1 MIPIY
6 KSEGQRSRRTTK
18 THSSACFLSPGNISE
33 GVIEEQAAARK
44 LWNPTR
50 LTLKSEIIPR
60 AETSIYKHSTV
71 HGDLSISSV
80 RSCVHLRR
88 QHRRRD
94 QLKILA
100 ATIIAGRRLARRVE
114 KSGQPARS
122 VSLFVCIS
130 LEFSPLCLLHRVISE
145 TLVFAWILQC
155 WLISTPASF
164 SLVFQFYRFELVC
177 FWVFF
182 WLWVVC
188 SSCLI
193 RNE

>member
-80 RSCVHLRR
+80 RSCVF
-88 QHRRRD
+88 
-94 QLKILA
+94 IFVVN
-100 ATIIAGRRLARRVE
+100 IAGVISWRFWQPPSSPVAASLAGLRNPA
-114 KSGQPARS
+114 SQLGQWACLSASLWNFLPS
-122 VSLFVCIS
+122 VYCTEWFLRPLSL
-130 LEFSPLCLLHRVISE
+130 LEFCN
-145 TLVFAWILQC
+145 ADW
-155 WLISTPASF
+155 
-164 SLVFQFYRFELVC
+164 
-177 FWVFF
+177 
-182 WLWVVC
+182 
-188 SSCLI
+188 
-193 RNE
+193 